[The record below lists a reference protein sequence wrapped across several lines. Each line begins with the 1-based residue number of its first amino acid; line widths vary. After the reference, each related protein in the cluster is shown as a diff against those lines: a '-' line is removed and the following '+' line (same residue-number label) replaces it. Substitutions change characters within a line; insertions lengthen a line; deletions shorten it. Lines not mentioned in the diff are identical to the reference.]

1 MSDALPNIKQPNLKD
16 KVYELLLDMVVDGKY
31 RDNDMLP
38 PERILCE
45 ELGVSRTVVREA
57 VKSLE
62 TRGVLKVIHGK
73 GIKVIPATSNDIS
86 EAFMLYLRRKNRN
99 ASMKD
104 LIEIRFSIE
113 TEIARYAA
121 LRARAE
127 EAGELERIVDRMR
140 ELVNDFDEFI
150 VADFEFHLRLA
161 YIARNIIFTT
171 VIEALVIPLMTSFKE
186 TASVVDNARSI
197 REHAE
202 IARCVKQNSADE
214 ARELMARHLLH
225 VESMLRE
232 HGKL

>member
-1 MSDALPNIKQPNLKD
+1 MSDVLPNIKQPNLKN

-31 RDNDMLP
+31 KDNDLLP

-62 TRGVLKVIHGK
+62 SRGVLKVIHGK
-73 GIKVIPATSNDIS
+73 GIRVIPATSNDIS
-86 EAFMLYLRRKNRN
+86 EAFTLYLRRKNRN

-121 LRARAE
+121 MRSS
-127 EAGELERIVDRMR
+127 AGDAATLEGIVDRMS
-140 ELVNDFDEFI
+140 ELANDYDEFAA
-150 VADFEFHLRLA
+150 ADLEFHLRLA

-171 VIEALVIPLMTSFKE
+171 VIEALVVPLMTSFKE
-186 TASVVDNARSI
+186 TVSALDNSRSV

-202 IARCVKQNSADE
+202 IARSVRRNDAVE
-214 ARELMARHLLH
+214 AKELMTKHLQH

>member
-31 RDNDMLP
+31 KDNDMLP

-57 VKSLE
+57 IKSLE
-62 TRGVLKVIHGK
+62 TRGVFQVIHGK
-73 GIKVIPATSNDIS
+73 GIKVIPATSGDIS
-86 EAFMLYLRRKNRN
+86 EAFMLYLRRKNRK

-104 LIEIRFSIE
+104 LIEIRHSLE
-113 TEIARYAA
+113 TEIARCAA
-121 LRARAE
+121 LRADVE
-127 EAGELERIVDRMR
+127 EAGALEGIVDRMR
-140 ELVNDFDEFI
+140 NLVDDFDAF
-150 VADFEFHLRLA
+150 VAADLEFHLRLA

-186 TASVVDNARSI
+186 TAGAADNARSL

-202 IARCVKQNSADE
+202 IARSVRQNRADE
-214 ARELMARHLLH
+214 AKELMARHLRH

>member
-1 MSDALPNIKQPNLKD
+1 MSDVLPNIKQPNLKS
-16 KVYELLLDMVVDGKY
+16 KVYELLLEMVVDGKY
-31 RDNDMLP
+31 KDNDLLP

-62 TRGVLKVIHGK
+62 TRGVLKVIHGI
-73 GIKVIPATSNDIS
+73 GIKVIPATINDIS

-121 LRARAE
+121 IRSGPE
-127 EAGELERIVDRMR
+127 DAGALEKIVDRMR
-140 ELVNDFDEFI
+140 ELVDDFDEFI
-150 VADFEFHLRLA
+150 VADLEFQLQLA
-161 YIARNIIFTT
+161 NIARNIIFTT
-171 VIEALVIPLMTSFKE
+171 VIEALIIPLMISFKE
-186 TASVVDNARSI
+186 TVSVLDNTRSI
-197 REHAE
+197 REHAD
-202 IARCVKQNSADE
+202 IARSVGQKNAGE
-214 ARELMARHLLH
+214 AEELMAKHLHH

>member
-1 MSDALPNIKQPNLKD
+1 MSDVLPNIKQPNLKSR
-16 KVYELLLDMVVDGKY
+16 VYELLLDMVVDGKY
-31 RDNDMLP
+31 KDNDMLP

-57 VKSLE
+57 IKSLE

-73 GIKVIPATSNDIS
+73 GIKVIPATSSDIS

-121 LRARAE
+121 MRSNTEDAE
-127 EAGELERIVDRMR
+127 ALERIVDQMR
-140 ELVNDFDEFI
+140 ELVNDFDEFV
-150 VADFEFHLRLA
+150 VADLEFHLRLA

-171 VIEALVIPLMTSFKE
+171 VIEALVIPLMVSFKE
-186 TASVVDNARSI
+186 TASVLDNTRSI

-202 IARCVKQNSADE
+202 IARSVRQNNPGE
-214 ARELMARHLLH
+214 ARELMARHLQH

>member
-1 MSDALPNIKQPNLKD
+1 MSEALPNIKQPNLKNR
-16 KVYELLLDMVVDGKY
+16 VYELLLDMVVDGKY
-31 RDNDMLP
+31 KDNDMLP

-73 GIKVIPATSNDIS
+73 GIRVIPATSNDIS
-86 EAFMLYLRRKNRN
+86 EAFMLYMRRKNRN

-113 TEIARYAA
+113 TEIARCAA
-121 LRARAE
+121 IRSGAGDARA
-127 EAGELERIVDRMR
+127 LEKIVDRMR

-150 VADFEFHLRLA
+150 GSDLEFHLQLA

-171 VIEALVIPLMTSFKE
+171 VIEALVIPLMISFKE
-186 TASVVDNARSI
+186 TASVDDNTRSI
-197 REHAE
+197 SEHAE
-202 IARCVKQNSADE
+202 IARSVKQNDADE
-214 ARELMARHLLH
+214 AKELMARHLQH

-232 HGKL
+232 HGKI

>member
-1 MSDALPNIKQPNLKD
+1 MSDVLPNIKQPNLKSR
-16 KVYELLLDMVVDGKY
+16 VYELLLDMVVDGKY
-31 RDNDMLP
+31 KDNDMLP

-73 GIKVIPATSNDIS
+73 GIMVIPATSNDIS
-86 EAFMLYLRRKNRN
+86 EAFVLYLRRKNRN

-121 LRARAE
+121 IRSGAEDARA
-127 EAGELERIVDRMR
+127 LERIVDRMR
-140 ELVNDFDEFI
+140 ELVNDFDEF
-150 VADFEFHLRLA
+150 VAADLAFHLQLA
-161 YIARNIIFTT
+161 TIARNIIFST
-171 VIEALVIPLMTSFKE
+171 VIEALVIPLMISFKE
-186 TASVVDNARSI
+186 TASVADNARSI
-197 REHAE
+197 SEHAE
-202 IARCVKQNSADE
+202 IARSVKQNDAGE
-214 ARELMARHLLH
+214 AKELMAKHLQH